1 VPAWGF
7 SRYRE
12 LAGATRASA
21 ALVPKT
27 EANHTGQ
34 IHRPST
40 TKLEEK
46 LQLHSDPSRH
56 QPTLPQALTHQSPY
70 PLPRDRGPRESRPPV
85 TARHVGVPSLYK
97 NPSLHGKPN
106 FQQAARPNSTSIHP
120 YPKRGQ
126 IQSDNRL
133 NPASFAECSIWCRLQ
148 SWAHIQIQHLLVPG

>member
-85 TARHVGVPSLYK
+85 TARHVGRPDPVQEPIIAREAQLPAGGPSK
-97 NPSLHGKPN
+97 FHVNSSISET
-106 FQQAARPNSTSIHP
+106 RPDSERRQTESN
-120 YPKRGQ
+120 Q
-126 IQSDNRL
+126 
-133 NPASFAECSIWCRLQ
+133 ASFAECSSIYGVALRVG
-148 SWAHIQIQHLLVPG
+148 HISRSNTY